1 MPLIASIPKEL
12 LNFGREGNSQ
22 ILGVVVALVTDNKDP
37 EERGRIKIKFPWMG
51 DEAGEA
57 WARLV
62 TLMGGNN
69 RGMVFYPDV
78 DDEVLVAFEHGDIDS
93 PYIIGSLWNNL
104 DKPPEKNSDG
114 ENNIKMIKTRSGHTI
129 KINDKDGE
137 EKIEIIDKTEGNK
150 ITIDSAN
157 NKISIVSGGDIEL
170 SASDGKITIDAPK
183 IEIKSST
190 TVKTQDIKIK
200 SSSSAKIEASSG
212 MDLKASGTMNIKG
225 STVNIN

>member
-1 MPLIASIPKEL
+1 MIAPIPKEL
-12 LNFGREGNSQ
+12 LNLGKGGNSQ
-22 ILGVVVALVTDNKDP
+22 NLGVVVALVTDNKDT

-62 TLMGGNN
+62 TLMSGNE
-69 RGMVFYPDV
+69 RGIVFYPEV
-78 DDEVLVAFEHGDIDS
+78 DDEVLVAFEHGNINS
-93 PYIIGSLWNNL
+93 PYIIGALWNGV

-170 SASDGKITIDAPK
+170 LASDGKITIDAT
-183 IEIKSST
+183 E
-190 TVKTQDIKIK
+190 
-200 SSSSAKIEASSG
+200 
-212 MDLKASGTMNIKG
+212 
-225 STVNIN
+225 